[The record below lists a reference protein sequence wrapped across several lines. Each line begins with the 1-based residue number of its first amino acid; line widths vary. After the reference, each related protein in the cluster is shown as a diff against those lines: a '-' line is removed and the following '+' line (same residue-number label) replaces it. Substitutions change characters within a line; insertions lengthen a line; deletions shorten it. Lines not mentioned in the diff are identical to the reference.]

1 MKRMRP
7 LMIFLIACLVAGSAA
22 AHPAIRQHRH
32 ATDTGKPLP
41 YFIQSG
47 PASYYGQKHDG
58 KLTASG
64 TSFDSQDFTAAH
76 PWLPF
81 GTVVRVTNL
90 RSRRMVKV
98 RVTDRG
104 PYAKSRVIDIS
115 VAAARELGMRRRGV
129 ARVSVKAFYEDQDG
143 ANRQLSE
150 GGDEYPG
157 R

>member
-1 MKRMRP
+1 MRP
-7 LMIFLIACLVAGSAA
+7 LMIFLMACLVAGSAA
-22 AHPAIRQHRH
+22 ARPAVPHHKPAMDAQ
-32 ATDTGKPLP
+32 KPLP

-47 PASYYGQKHDG
+47 PASYYGQRHDG
-58 KLTASG
+58 KMTASG
-64 TSFDSQDFTAAH
+64 TNFDSQDFTAAH

-90 RSRRMVKV
+90 RNRRSVKV

-104 PYAKSRVIDIS
+104 PHAKRRVIDVS
-115 VAAARELGMRRRGV
+115 TAAARELGMQRRGV

-143 ANRQLSE
+143 AKRLPSE
-150 GGDEYPG
+150 GGVEYPG

>member
-1 MKRMRP
+1 
-7 LMIFLIACLVAGSAA
+7 MIFLIACVVAGSAA
-22 AHPAIRQHRH
+22 AHPVVRHR
-32 ATDTGKPLP
+32 TKDIDKPQA

-58 KLTASG
+58 KTTASG

-81 GTVVRVTNL
+81 GTVVRVKNL
-90 RSRRMVKV
+90 RNRRWVLV

-104 PYAKSRVIDIS
+104 PYAKSRVIDVS
-115 VAAARELGMRRRGV
+115 AAAARELGMQRRGV
-129 ARVSVKAFYEDQDG
+129 ARVSVKAFYEDQDS
-143 ANRQLSE
+143 ASRLPS
-150 GGDEYPG
+150 GGSDEYPG

>member
-1 MKRMRP
+1 
-7 LMIFLIACLVAGSAA
+7 MIFLVACMAIGSAA
-22 AHPAIRQHRH
+22 AHPAARHHRH
-32 ATDTGKPLP
+32 TTQADKPLP

-58 KLTASG
+58 KMTASG
-64 TSFDSQDFTAAH
+64 TNFDSEEFTAAH

-90 RSRRMVKV
+90 RNKRWVKV

-104 PYAKSRVIDIS
+104 PHAKRRVIDVS
-115 VAAARELGMRRRGV
+115 TAAARELGMQRRGV

-143 ANRQLSE
+143 AKRLPSE
-150 GGDEYPG
+150 EDDEYPG

>member
-1 MKRMRP
+1 
-7 LMIFLIACLVAGSAA
+7 MIFSIACLVAGSVAA
-22 AHPAIRQHRH
+22 RPAIQHHRH
-32 ATDTGKPLP
+32 VTGTGEPLP

-58 KLTASG
+58 KMTASG

-90 RSRRMVKV
+90 RNRRMVKV

-104 PYAKSRVIDIS
+104 PHAKSRVIDIS
-115 VAAARELGMRRRGV
+115 TAAARELGMQRLGV
-129 ARVSVKAFYEDQDG
+129 ARVSVKAFYEDQAG
-143 ANRQLSE
+143 ANRTPSE
-150 GGDEYPG
+150 GRDEYPG